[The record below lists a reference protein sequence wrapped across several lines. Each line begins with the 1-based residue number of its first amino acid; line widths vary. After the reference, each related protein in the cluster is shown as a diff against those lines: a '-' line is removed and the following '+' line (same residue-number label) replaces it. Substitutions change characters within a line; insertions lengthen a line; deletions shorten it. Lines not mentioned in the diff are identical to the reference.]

1 MTQIS
6 GQTNQTLTTQKLI
19 VVSRRDL
26 KPGVQASQS
35 LHSSHQFL
43 FEHPTLSKNWFIN
56 SNYLVLLSVENEQQL
71 VDLTLKLSHLNIPFS
86 KFYEPDL
93 NNELTSVS
101 FLSDSVTK
109 RITSGMPL
117 LLKEYNKN

>member
-43 FEHPTLSKNWFIN
+43 FEHPTLSKNWFTN

-71 VDLTLKLSHLNIPFS
+71 VDLTLKLSQLNIPFS

>member
-1 MTQIS
+1 M
-6 GQTNQTLTTQKLI
+6 
-19 VVSRRDL
+19 

-35 LHSSHQFL
+35 VHASIQHL
-43 FEHPTLSKNWFIN
+43 FDHPDQSNEWFTN

-71 VDLTLKLSHLNIPFS
+71 VDLTLKLGQIGIPFS

-101 FLSDSVTK
+101 FLSNPVTK
-109 RITSGMPL
+109 KITSGMPL
-117 LLKEYNKN
+117 LLKEYNVN

>member
-1 MTQIS
+1 M
-6 GQTNQTLTTQKLI
+6 
-19 VVSRRDL
+19 